1 MTAAVVYFLCAS
13 TSIVCAGLVVRAWRR
28 SAVRLLAWV
37 ALGFVGLAVNNVI
50 LFVDRVVVEDTDLS
64 ALRDGSGL
72 VAVAIL
78 LFGLIWES
86 R

>member
-1 MTAAVVYFLCAS
+1 MAAVVYFLCAL
-13 TSIVCAGLVVRAWRR
+13 TSVACAALLVRSWRR
-28 SAVRLLAWV
+28 SPVRLLMWV

-50 LFVDRVVVEDTDLS
+50 LFVDRVLARDTDLQT
-64 ALRDGSGL
+64 LRDVSGL
-72 VAVAIL
+72 VAVSIL

>member
-1 MTAAVVYFLCAS
+1 MAAVVFFLCAL
-13 TSIVCAGLVVRAWRR
+13 TSVACAALLVRSWRR
-28 SAVRLLAWV
+28 SSVRLLMWV

-50 LFVDRVVVEDTDLS
+50 LFVDRVIAKDTDLQT
-64 ALRDGSGL
+64 LRDLSGL
-72 VAVAIL
+72 AAVTVL